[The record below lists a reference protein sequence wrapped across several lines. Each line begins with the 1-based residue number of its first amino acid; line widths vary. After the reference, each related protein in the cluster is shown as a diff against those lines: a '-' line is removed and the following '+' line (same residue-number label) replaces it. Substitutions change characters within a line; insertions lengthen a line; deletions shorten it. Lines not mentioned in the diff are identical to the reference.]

1 MYFEKEAREEIWER
15 YREAF
20 GESEKM
26 RSFAK
31 KTLNAVKAE
40 EAKPQSEMEK
50 PKVEE
55 EPKAEP
61 VAEEPKVEVAPKVE
75 EEPKVEAVPEAEA
88 TPKVEEAPRAEVAPK
103 VEEEPKVEEAPRV
116 EEGETDA
123 ERAGYIEKIKA
134 YFNDKNKGLRRKV
147 AAGILATLTAAG
159 MALSAWGVVSGRDQ
173 YEAEVVIG
181 AEPAVEAVAV
191 PEFVPSAERI
201 GANIELNTG
210 AVGGAVGEFEIPA
223 AEVTAPV
230 VAEVTAPV
238 ETAKSEEAVATP
250 EVVNYDVERNQYNAK
265 GLWANAENNGPN
277 TSKTGP
283 NAVASAVEV
292 REVVGDDARE
302 GVVYVAAMYETLGM
316 FIAGMP
322 DAAKVGRL
330 EVFRGMDMKQMET
343 ALASITDP
351 EAYRQIYEEFARV
364 TRGATAEDVTL
375 EAGNYDNAFL
385 YTLDPDN
392 IVPENMIL
400 EKTTTFES
408 GTPATKLTYFDEN
421 GRELGYMLVKTGRG
435 EINGCMQVVAI
446 HPAEV
451 FATLPP
457 APETPPEASEPDKP
471 APEVPEVPPEAP
483 EPENPEPEEP
493 EPEEP
498 TTITIETPPEET
510 PPEEVPQ
517 VIIEQKNPESEI
529 EHAKTD
535 EDAAGYVDQRPVE
548 GVGTPEQTVDMTEG
562 GTVEVPQVGTPEQV
576 AEQTAAD
583 QAAEQV
589 AEQIESMTPEQ
600 RQEAEDN
607 YIEEILNGGTI

>member
-1 MYFEKEAREEIWER
+1 
-15 YREAF
+15 
-20 GESEKM
+20 
-26 RSFAK
+26 
-31 KTLNAVKAE
+31 
-40 EAKPQSEMEK
+40 
-50 PKVEE
+50 
-55 EPKAEP
+55 
-61 VAEEPKVEVAPKVE
+61 
-75 EEPKVEAVPEAEA
+75 
-88 TPKVEEAPRAEVAPK
+88 
-103 VEEEPKVEEAPRV
+103 
-116 EEGETDA
+116 
-123 ERAGYIEKIKA
+123 
-134 YFNDKNKGLRRKV
+134 
-147 AAGILATLTAAG
+147 
-159 MALSAWGVVSGRDQ
+159 
-173 YEAEVVIG
+173 
-181 AEPAVEAVAV
+181 
-191 PEFVPSAERI
+191 
-201 GANIELNTG
+201 
-210 AVGGAVGEFEIPA
+210 
-223 AEVTAPV
+223 
-230 VAEVTAPV
+230 
-238 ETAKSEEAVATP
+238 
-250 EVVNYDVERNQYNAK
+250 
-265 GLWANAENNGPN
+265 
-277 TSKTGP
+277 
-283 NAVASAVEV
+283 
-292 REVVGDDARE
+292 
-302 GVVYVAAMYETLGM
+302 VVYVAAMDEALGM

-385 YTLDPDN
+385 YTLDPNN

-408 GTPATKLTYFDEN
+408 GAPATKLTYFDEN

-457 APETPPEASEPDKP
+457 APETPPEVLEPDKP
-471 APEVPEVPPEAP
+471 APEIPEVP
-483 EPENPEPEEP
+483 PENPEPEEP

-510 PPEEVPQ
+510 PPEETPQ

-548 GVGTPEQTVDMTEG
+548 GVETPEQTVDMTEG